1 MKTGKKILFLLGFM
15 LVAIFAISPNSVN
28 AANYSVSTFNDLKTR
43 LETSGTTDTI
53 TITADINVTGTITIA
68 GNKTITGA
76 EKLVNTMTASA
87 NSTMFKVPVGATL
100 TLDGGVTL
108 DGKNKVSAG
117 TANVINEG
125 TLTLKNVTI

>member
-76 EKLVNTMTASA
+76 KKLVNTITDSA
-87 NSTMFKVPVGATL
+87 N
-100 TLDGGVTL
+100 
-108 DGKNKVSAG
+108 
-117 TANVINEG
+117 
-125 TLTLKNVTI
+125 